1 MITEIHLRTQA
12 EIRTNVK
19 NRLRDSTSE
28 RWKTT
33 PVDEV
38 YMAMNEAIVNW
49 GSRVRT
55 PFVYTITNGLTP
67 GTWDYSIPSY
77 VVQPMDL
84 QQRYWPGMQ
93 DWGINISSVSE
104 MWIDVPA
111 WELTPDGDGTQTLH
125 LGAYPYAEDARIV
138 YWPMQS
144 PVPVATST
152 TYLAAGGISSSSATT
167 LTLDTAVVVADN
179 GYVKIDEE
187 WIQYRGTT
195 NTSGVMTLDN
205 LVRGIKN
212 TTATTHDASTVVY
225 WGIAVHDPA
234 LYQQLLY
241 QTLATLHSLFVTAP
255 SPTDT
260 EHYMNQARMY
270 MQLANEQ
277 WRNIVPMRQ
286 PKQRLSRGALAL

>member
-49 GSRVRT
+49 GPRVRT
-55 PFVYTITNGLTP
+55 PFVYTITNGLIP

-93 DWGINISSVSE
+93 DWGINVSSVSE

-111 WELTPDGDGTQTLH
+111 WELSPDGDGTQTLH

-144 PVPVATST
+144 QVPVATST
-152 TYLAAGGISSSSATT
+152 TILSSSISSSSATT
-167 LTLDTAVVVADN
+167 LTLDVAVDVADN
-179 GYVKIDEE
+179 GYVKIDYE
-187 WIQYRGTT
+187 WMKY
-195 NTSGVMTLDN
+195 SGVTRESDETMTLTN
-205 LVRGIKN
+205 LVRGFYN
-212 TTATTHDASTVVY
+212 TTATTHSSNAVVY

-277 WRNIVPMRQ
+277 WRNITPMRQ

>member
-1 MITEIHLRTQA
+1 MNTEIHLRTQA
-12 EIRTNVK
+12 EIRTLIK
-19 NRLRDSTSE
+19 NRLRDPNSE
-28 RWKTT
+28 RWKLT

-49 GSRVRT
+49 GPRVRT
-55 PFVYTITNGLTP
+55 PFVYTLTSGLTP

-77 VVQPMDL
+77 VVQPMDV

-104 MWIDVPA
+104 MWINVEG
-111 WELTPDGDGTQTLH
+111 WTLSPDGDGTQTLH

-144 PVPVATST
+144 QVPVSTATTFLST
-152 TYLAAGGISSSSATT
+152 DISSSSATT
-167 LTLDTAVVVADN
+167 LTLDAAVDVADN
-179 GYVKIDEE
+179 GYVKIDLE
-187 WIQYRGTT
+187 WMQYRGVTRNSDET
-195 NTSGVMTLDN
+195 MTLNN
-205 LVRGIKN
+205 LVRGIYN
-212 TTATTHDASTVVY
+212 TTATTHSSQPTVY

-241 QTLATLHSLFVTAP
+241 QSLATLFSLHITAP

-270 MQLANEQ
+270 LQLADEQ
-277 WRNIVPMRQ
+277 WRKFIPMRQ